1 MTGGEP
7 ERAEEVETDAELA
20 RGLVATQFPGWS
32 DLAIRRVE
40 AASTDN
46 DIYRLGDRL
55 AVRLPRRDGAVA
67 PIEKEHLWLSRL
79 APSLPVA
86 IPTPVAKGAPG
97 LGFPY
102 PWGVVR
108 WIEGEPPGTAAIT
121 DVEIARDLAL
131 FIAALHEIDATG
143 GPSPGAH
150 NFWRGAPLRAFD
162 AELRRR
168 FEWLSDVDD
177 IVTIA
182 AAWEWGLQTAARTGS
197 PTWIHGDL
205 KSANLLLRGERL
217 GGVLDWSAAGVGD
230 PAVDV
235 AVAWTLLAGDA
246 RAAFRE
252 TLAVDEAMW
261 ARGRAWALIEG
272 VLGLSYYRGRNDEL
286 AVAGRCVIDAVL
298 DDPGPPARAS

>member
-1 MTGGEP
+1 MTGEEI

-32 DLAIRRVE
+32 DLAIRRVQ

-46 DIYRLGDRL
+46 DMYRLGDRL
-55 AVRLPRRDGAVA
+55 AVRLPRRESAVA
-67 PIEKEHLWLSRL
+67 PIDKEHTWLSRL
-79 APSLPVA
+79 APCLPVA

-108 WIEGEPPGTAAIT
+108 WIEGEPLGAAPIT
-121 DVEIARDLAL
+121 EAGIARDLAR
-131 FIAALHEIDATG
+131 FIAALHEIDAAG

-162 AELRRR
+162 PELRRR
-168 FEWLSDVDD
+168 FEWLSDLDD
-177 IVTIA
+177 IGAIV
-182 AAWEWGLQTAARTGS
+182 AAWERGLDTPARAG
-197 PTWIHGDL
+197 PATWIHGDL
-205 KSANLLLRGERL
+205 KSANLLLRGRRL

-252 TLAVDEAMW
+252 TLGVDEAVW

-286 AVAGRCVIDAVL
+286 AVAGRYVIDAVL
-298 DDPGPPARAS
+298 DDHAPPTRA